1 MNNHKVV
8 LVSIMLAVAAS
19 LLTLNPSMI
28 TTAQA
33 EPYGDEYGY
42 GYDSHPKKTDVNIQK
57 IKCINSNV
65 NVNGIDFTEIPQEP
79 NGLAA
84 AEAANEG
91 GEGTNTENNDGIGG
105 INFDRNLVNICAN
118 LNFNNQLRSEVP
130 EFISGIIPFPG

>member
-1 MNNHKVV
+1 MSNNKVV
-8 LVSIMLAVAAS
+8 LASIMLAVAAS

-33 EPYGDEYGY
+33 EPYGDQY
-42 GYDSHPKKTDVNIQK
+42 GYDRHPEKTNVNIQK
-57 IKCINSNV
+57 IKCVNSNI
-65 NVNGIDFTEIPQEP
+65 NVNGIDITQIPQEP

-91 GEGTNTENNDGIGG
+91 GPGTDTQNNDGIGG
-105 INFDRNLVNICAN
+105 INFERNLVNICAN